1 MLHETFEDFLFY
13 PTSESLEEFPSP
25 EELKMRIIIST
36 KPPKEFLESKIVKDK
51 DHELQKETE
60 EEPWG
65 EEVSDHKADDN
76 AEHKVR

>member
-1 MLHETFEDFLFY
+1 MLNKTFEDLLFY

-25 EELKMRIIIST
+25 EELKMKILIST
-36 KPPKEFLESKIVKDK
+36 KPPKVFFESKDK

-65 EEVSDHKADDN
+65 EEVSDLKADHN
-76 AEHKVR
+76 AEYRVR